1 MTSLPEK
8 GGGYFDNLKLLL
20 YSLSACQASTVRYA
34 TLCGEGASKAVA
46 IRPAFNH
53 CRFRRGKLRR
63 WWFGRGSHYGR
74 VAISSRSQLPGRMV
88 ASLTSRQTALILI
101 GAATL
106 LSLGMGMRRSLGL
119 FMTPVT
125 SDLAATAADF
135 TLAIA
140 VQNIVWGISQAPV
153 GALADRFGL
162 RVTIMAGAGLY
173 VVGLAVFAAAGG
185 AGALLLSG
193 ALTGVAL
200 SCTASS
206 LGLTASARAVSEKRR
221 SITLG
226 IVAAGGSIGA
236 LTVPLATQAF
246 LTNYPWQ
253 IGALFFLVLAV
264 AMLPA
269 GYWAGAADLI
279 PKPGGARASM
289 REVLGYAARHRPFVV
304 MSCAYFVCGL
314 NLIFLTTHLPAY
326 LEICGQNPML
336 GAVAIAV
343 IGGMNGVGSL
353 AAGWL
358 GGRYPKHI
366 LLGLLYILRA
376 FVFTAY
382 FAFPPTPTT
391 TLVFAAAMG
400 MLWLSVS
407 PLISGLVAEMFGTRY
422 MATLLGISFVMHQAG
437 SSLGAWGG
445 GLIFTATGSYDAAW
459 KIGVLIGLTAGVIQI
474 LAGGPSRRPGP
485 TIVARPATT

>member
-1 MTSLPEK
+1 MP
-8 GGGYFDNLKLLL
+8 
-20 YSLSACQASTVRYA
+20 V
-34 TLCGEGASKAVA
+34 
-46 IRPAFNH
+46 
-53 CRFRRGKLRR
+53 
-63 WWFGRGSHYGR
+63 
-74 VAISSRSQLPGRMV
+74 RMV
-88 ASLTSRQTALILI
+88 ASLTRCQTRLILI

-119 FMTPVT
+119 FLMPV
-125 SDLAATAADF
+125 SRDLAVTAADF
-135 TLAIA
+135 TLAVAI
-140 VQNIVWGISQAPV
+140 QNIVWGISQAPV

-162 RVTIMAGAGLY
+162 RVTIMAGAGIY
-173 VVGLAVFAAAGG
+173 VVGLGVFAAAGG
-185 AGALLLSG
+185 AGALNVSG
-193 ALTGVAL
+193 ALIGVAL

-221 SITLG
+221 SMTLG
-226 IVAAGGSIGA
+226 IVAAAGSIGT
-236 LTVPLATQAF
+236 LTVPLATQA
-246 LTNYPWQ
+246 LLADYPWP
-253 IGALFFLVLAV
+253 IGAVFFVVLAV

-269 GYWAGAADLI
+269 GYWAGHADRI
-279 PKPGGARASM
+279 PKQGGAQTSM
-289 REVLGYAARHRPFVV
+289 REVIGHAARHRPFVV

-314 NLIFLTTHLPAY
+314 NLIFLTTHLPTY
-326 LEICGQNPML
+326 LSICGQDPML

-343 IGGMNGVGSL
+343 IGGMNGIGSL
-353 AAGWL
+353 TAGWL

-382 FAFPPTPTT
+382 FVLPPTPTT

-400 MLWLSVS
+400 MLWLSVA

-445 GLIFTATGSYDAAW
+445 GLIFTSTGSYDAAW
-459 KIGVLIGLTAGVIQI
+459 KIGVVIGLSAGVVQI
-474 LAGGPSRRPGP
+474 LAGGPSRRLGP